1 MNYLFLYILSDIAF
15 VQRFGLLSYNEISVA
30 IKADLSEVLF
40 FGTLNNSSLSTSM
53 FNPFKLKF
61 I

>member
-15 VQRFGLLSYNEISVA
+15 VQRFGLFSYNEISVA

-40 FGTLNNSSLSTSM
+40 FGTLNNSSLSASM
-53 FNPFKLKF
+53 FSPFKPKF

>member
-1 MNYLFLYILSDIAF
+1 MLSDIAF
-15 VQRFGLLSYNEISVA
+15 VQRFGLFSYNEILSVA

-40 FGTLNNSSLSTSM
+40 FGNLNNSSLSTSI
-53 FNPFKLKF
+53 FNPFKPKF